1 MLLNA
6 GLMFG
11 LFLLCSLYLQLVLGH
26 GPLAT
31 GLAFIPLAL
40 AAGAGAHLGGQLIQR
55 HGVRRPVAAALT
67 LAAGGLYLLS
77 RVGEHGTY
85 LHDVLPGMLIAGFSL
100 GLAGV
105 SVSVAVLTGARA
117 EESGMLSGVNATGHE
132 IGGTLGI
139 AVFTSIAAAVSG
151 GIAGPTAAT
160 GIADA
165 FLVAAH
171 VALAAGAAALLIL
184 PAARTFL
191 PKLRLSPQ
199 AVPTH

>member
-1 MLLNA
+1 
-6 GLMFG
+6 
-11 LFLLCSLYLQLVLGH
+11 VLGH

-40 AAGAGAHLGGQLIQR
+40 AAGAGAHLGGHLIHR
-55 HGVRRPVAAALT
+55 HGVRGPVAAALT

-77 RVGEHGTY
+77 RVGEHGNY

-105 SVSVAVLTGARA
+105 SVSVAVLTGART

-139 AVFTSIAAAVSG
+139 AVFTSIAAGVSS

-171 VALAAGAAALLIL
+171 VSLGAGAAALVVL

-191 PKLRLSPQ
+191 AKLRLSPQ